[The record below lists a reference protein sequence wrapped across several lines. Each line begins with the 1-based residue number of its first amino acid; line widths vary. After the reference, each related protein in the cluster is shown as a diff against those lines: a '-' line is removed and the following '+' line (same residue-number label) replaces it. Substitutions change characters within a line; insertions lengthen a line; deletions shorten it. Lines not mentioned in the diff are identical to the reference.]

1 MGKFIFCIIVCF
13 LSSNNCCFAAE
24 GLILSDVIREAREAQ
39 LRQAAAEKLEKELMP
54 IKNNETI
61 NKVSTGEQN
70 ACEKIN
76 PEEIFGDKK

>member
-13 LSSNNCCFAAE
+13 LSSNNCCFAQE
-24 GLILSDVIREAREAQ
+24 GLVLSDVIREAREAQ
-39 LRQAAAEKLEKELMP
+39 LRQAAAEKLEKELTP

-61 NKVSTGEQN
+61 SQVSKGEQN

-76 PEEIFGDKK
+76 PEELFGDKK